1 LVADRGVGVPK
12 GGGPESKEH
21 RPLAHIW
28 SSEEPLVTRV
38 RQIVAHPSSVK
49 LIKYAGVSVI
59 STIVSQV
66 VLLITFGKFHVPAV
80 PANIAA
86 NIVAT
91 VPSYVLNRRWVW
103 GKGGKSHF
111 WREVVPFWVLS
122 FVGLAFS
129 SLAVWLA
136 DEFAHHHHL
145 THGSTALLVN
155 AANLLSFA
163 ILWIVKFV
171 IYNKLFHI
179 EPIEFEEHHA
189 EKVAAAEAAE
199 AAEAAAEAAEVTAE
213 HSV

>member
-1 LVADRGVGVPK
+1 MTDHDGHPR
-12 GGGPESKEH
+12 
-21 RPLAHIW
+21 LAHIW
-28 SSEEPLVTRV
+28 SSDQPLSARL
-38 RQIVAHPSSVK
+38 RQVMAHPSSLK
-49 LIKYAGVSVI
+49 LIKYASVSVI

-66 VLLITFGKFHVPAV
+66 VLLILFGKFRVPAV
-80 PANIAA
+80 AA
-86 NIVAT
+86 NVVANVVAT

-122 FVGLAFS
+122 FIGLAFS

-136 DEFAHHHHL
+136 SEFAHHHHL
-145 THGSTALLVN
+145 SHPATTLLVN

-179 EPIEFEEHHA
+179 DPVEYEEHHTDTDAHHA
-189 EKVAAAEAAE
+189 ESVAASDGSTSA
-199 AAEAAAEAAEVTAE
+199 
-213 HSV
+213 